1 MKKLKKML
9 NEEIQIEINKT
20 RAKQSDIKELM
31 AISLILGVILLMST
45 PILFLVEAAAFAK
58 SSLVVGLLQSLF
70 LTGFMLKG
78 FSLSDK
84 EDKLVKELKLREEIK
99 RSTEEYQ
106 KEYLKTNQHIKVNLK
121 IYQDENLQNKDV
133 DDTKTL

>member
-121 IYQDENLQNKDV
+121 SYQDENLQNKDV